1 MTQSLP
7 NSVKDEIFLYMSNAE
22 LELVSAKSIRLVRI
36 TFCRGRLFKWAFSQ
50 HLEHKFGQS
59 FASKKDSI
67 KAHILA
73 ILDKGTSSVSASP
86 ASPKGL
92 SSAASSMDA
101 TRQGAAVPAR
111 SPTKRGRR
119 TSSPSID
126 STAYHSESRASE
138 LVARAAVVQ
147 FAKPGAADGSGKS
160 GKSEPDAVAVS
171 KVPATSLPLV
181 VPRTNQRG
189 AKSTVLVQADR
200 QDEAIDL
207 SGDVGAV
214 GRLTT
219 SSSGVILDLQGHR
232 YAGNFVP
239 CHSHLV
245 VNVGMYLL
253 CSS

>member
-1 MTQSLP
+1 M
-7 NSVKDEIFLYMSNAE
+7 
-22 LELVSAKSIRLVRI
+22 
-36 TFCRGRLFKWAFSQ
+36 
-50 HLEHKFGQS
+50 
-59 FASKKDSI
+59 
-67 KAHILA
+67 
-73 ILDKGTSSVSASP
+73 
-86 ASPKGL
+86 
-92 SSAASSMDA
+92 
-101 TRQGAAVPAR
+101 
-111 SPTKRGRR
+111 
-119 TSSPSID
+119 
-126 STAYHSESRASE
+126 
-138 LVARAAVVQ
+138 VQ

-245 VNVGMYLL
+245 VNLGMYFL
-253 CSS
+253 CSSYQTTLSNLLQEQTKRKWSMSARSSYSSSTWRM